1 MTSKSVVVIL
11 SALVLIQM
19 GGLLT
24 RCKCTSAAEEQANPL
39 DPIQPCDIEI
49 SLASEEGNDIRQLE
63 SRATEENS
71 DGAVVSEK
79 DSYQLFLLETL
90 NGFRQDR
97 LFTDFTLKVN
107 GKDFPVHKN
116 VLAASCGFFKEL
128 FSKND
133 TSQAICHELA
143 KVEPRTMESILNFL
157 YTGKCKLDQ
166 QITAPMLYAASEIF
180 GIQDLLETLGKHMAL
195 ASNNTTSD
203 DVHSKVK
210 TLNSKTQGAILS
222 KLLTF
227 QGEGLFCDL
236 TLTTGSGVV
245 IPVHKNILAAVS
257 CYFKGLVRSEM
268 KEVYENN
275 VDFAVIDEA
284 SIEELLNFV
293 YSGEICIT
301 FENARSLLQASD
313 YLLIERLKRRIIE
326 FVRDSLT
333 LPNFW
338 LIYSLVRSFDCLDEI
353 YQEMLTLVCNHFWSI
368 ALSND
373 FLEITDQDLRWFL
386 SNDDILAS
394 EAQMLESLIRWYKHS
409 RQEREE
415 CFKRL
420 LNLIHMGTIP
430 DLYLKKLAADEDV
443 NELLAFSG
451 YTLKEDVSVEDVH
464 KAAHFHNVVLF
475 GLTHRLHY
483 THSYNLCYWLPF
495 AGPWSLIARIPHNK
509 SMLAN
514 GTPLIYTNSGL
525 YVQVPWNNPK
535 LAFHRNP
542 LTARHL
548 FPNSGVAPTCDI
560 EPSAPMTFDCAAVTM
575 GRYIYLI
582 GGMSMQEVAEVKT
595 VQRYDVEKQAWA
607 SVADMCEPRYELTAV
622 NYKDKCIFVFGGTD
636 GSAHRECLKSVE
648 RYDPQEDCWS
658 YVKSMHQ
665 PRSSAFAFVH
675 DDKIFVIGGERGE
688 DVTPTDCEV
697 YDPLTDDWQVI
708 EIQVNMMYTL
718 KGHSDQGSF
727 LYLTST
733 DGKRGAETTDLVGRA
748 AQQDPTTFEEAKITR
763 PYVTCIN
770 GAIAVLDFST
780 CADGQRKADFYFVD
794 PVSGDFRTLHSLF
807 TWPTDISY
815 GAIMPLSRRDMI
827 KALKDYS
834 VQDTSKSI

>member
-1 MTSKSVVVIL
+1 MTSKSVVIL

-24 RCKCTSAAEEQANPL
+24 KCRCTSAEEQSNPL
-39 DPIQPCDIEI
+39 EVVEPYHVEL
-49 SLASEEGNDIRQLE
+49 SLASEEENDVGEVE
-63 SRATEENS
+63 SGTLEENS
-71 DGAVVSEK
+71 EEPVDPEK
-79 DSYQLFLLETL
+79 APYQVFLLETL
-90 NGFRQDR
+90 NTFRQKK
-97 LFTDFTLKVN
+97 LFTDFTIKVN

-128 FSKND
+128 FSKHD
-133 TSQAICHELA
+133 TSNSVFHELA
-143 KVEPRTMESILNFL
+143 KLEPSTMDNVINFL
-157 YTGKCKLDQ
+157 YTGKCKLDRHN
-166 QITAPMLYAASEIF
+166 AALMLNASEVL
-180 GIQDLLETLGKHMAL
+180 GIQDLLDPLEKNMDL
-195 ASNNTTSD
+195 ASDNTTNDEVPSQGKMFNS
-203 DVHSKVK
+203 HSQR
-210 TLNSKTQGAILS
+210 TLLS

-257 CYFKGLVRSEM
+257 CYFKGLFRSEM
-268 KEVYENN
+268 KEVHESN
-275 VDFAVIDEA
+275 VELAVIDDVI
-284 SIEELLNFV
+284 IEELLNFV
-293 YSGEICIT
+293 YSGEITIT
-301 FENARSLLQASD
+301 FDNARSLLQASD

-326 FVRDSLT
+326 FVRDSST
-333 LPNFW
+333 LSNFW
-338 LIYSLVRSFDCLDEI
+338 LVYSLVRSFDCLSEI
-353 YQEMLTLVCNHFWSI
+353 YQEMLNLVCNHFWSI
-368 ALSND
+368 ALSDD
-373 FLEITDQDLRWFL
+373 FLEITEQDMRWFL

-409 RQEREE
+409 KQDREE
-415 CFKRL
+415 SFKRL
-420 LNLIHMGTIP
+420 LNLVHMGSIP
-430 DLYLKKLAADEDV
+430 DLYLQKLTTDDCV
-443 NELLAFSG
+443 DELLSFSG
-451 YTLKEDVSVEDVH
+451 YKLKDDVSIQDVH

-514 GTPLIYTNSGL
+514 GSPLIYTNSGL

-542 LTARHL
+542 LTARHF

-575 GRYIYLI
+575 CRYIYLI
-582 GGMSMQEVAEVKT
+582 GGMSMQEVAEVKRT

-607 SVADMCEPRYELTAV
+607 TVADMCEPRYELTAV
-622 NYKDKCIFVFGGTD
+622 NYKDKFIFVFGGID
-636 GSAHRECLKSVE
+636 GSAHRECLKTVE
-648 RYDPQEDCWS
+648 RYDPREDRWS
-658 YVKSMHQ
+658 YVKPMHQ

-675 DDKIFVIGGERGE
+675 NEKIFVIGGERGE
-688 DVTPTDCEV
+688 DVTPNDCEV
-697 YDPLTDDWQVI
+697 YDPVTDNWQVI
-708 EIQVNMMYTL
+708 DIQVNKLFTL
-718 KGHSDQGSF
+718 KGRADEGSF
-727 LYLTST
+727 LYLAF
-733 DGKRGAETTDLVGRA
+733 DGSKEDGRRGVETY
-748 AQQDPTTFEEAKITR
+748 DPAMCEEAKITR

-770 GAIAVLDFST
+770 GSITVLDFST
-780 CADGQRKADFYFVD
+780 CADGQRQAEFYFVD
-794 PVSGDFRTLHSLF
+794 PVSGDFRMLHSLF

-815 GAIMPLSRRDMI
+815 GAIMPLNRRDVI

-834 VQDTSKSI
+834 AQETSKSHY